1 MLLIIIMIIGSTL
14 SGNKGG
20 EKNNS
25 FKLDIHISNTIDV
38 INEYQKDIK
47 SSKLR
52 GNSSSLNSVLAST
65 KSNLDKYITEKYKIK
80 DITKEADKDF
90 ITEATTNKDALTQEL
105 FEAKINGILDRVYAH
120 KMAHEITLIAS
131 EEKTIMGQTS
141 NETLKA
147 ILSESYDSLDK
158 LYGEFNDYSETK

>member
-1 MLLIIIMIIGSTL
+1 MYSRV
-14 SGNKGG
+14 SQH
-20 EKNNS
+20 NS